1 MIVRSATS
9 KDAPMP
15 APSPSRRPVRILLV
29 EDHDMVAEAIC
40 LALERSPDLQIVGRA
55 ASVASALA
63 DAQRCTPDVV
73 LMDRRLPDGD
83 GVAAIADLLALLP
96 DARVLVLAG
105 EGSGSV
111 AVRVAQTGGAGLILK
126 DRGLSELED
135 AVRRVAAGEAV
146 FSQDLLG
153 DVLGRLTGRVPG
165 LGENLTPREREVLHL
180 LGEGRTTA
188 EISEQ
193 LGVALNTGRNHVQ
206 RVLEKLGA
214 RSQLE
219 AVAIAR
225 REGILR

>member
-1 MIVRSATS
+1 
-9 KDAPMP
+9 MP
-15 APSPSRRPVRILLV
+15 APAPHGRPLRIMLV

-40 LALERSPDLQIVGRA
+40 LALERSSDLQVVARA

-63 DAQRCTPDVV
+63 DAKRCEPDVV

-83 GVAAIADLLALLP
+83 GITAIADLLALLP
-96 DARVLVLAG
+96 NVRVLVLAG

-111 AVRVAQTGGAGLILK
+111 AARVAAAGGAGLILK
-126 DRGLSELED
+126 ARGLRELEE
-135 AVRRVAAGEAV
+135 AVRRVAAGEVV

-153 DVLGRLTGRVPG
+153 DVLDRLADRAPG
-165 LGENLTPREREVLHL
+165 LGTNLTPREREALHL

-188 EISEQ
+188 EISAE

-214 RSQLE
+214 RSQLG
-219 AVAIAR
+219 AR
-225 REGILR
+225 SSAASG